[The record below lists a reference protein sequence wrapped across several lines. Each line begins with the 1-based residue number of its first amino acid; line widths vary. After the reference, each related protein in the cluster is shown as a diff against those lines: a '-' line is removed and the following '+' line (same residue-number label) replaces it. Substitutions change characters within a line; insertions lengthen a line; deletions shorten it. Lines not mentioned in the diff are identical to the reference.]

1 MDSAIYLAQ
10 RTASSS
16 SSNAASRAQA
26 PAPDP
31 ADQDDQYIQT
41 FFCRALYDYQTNDA
55 SSLSFHRND
64 IIEVLTRLES
74 GWWDG
79 LLGEERGWFP
89 SNYVER
95 ITDQEAEAAL
105 STEYDVPPPASQD
118 DSMVDMAHSMASEL
132 SIEDRE
138 DNWLERET
146 EYAQTGSTP
155 VQSTVQGSA
164 PSNGTHPHDFWIPEV
179 SSDGRVSLPSVVTAT
194 LFNRAPSF

>member
-105 STEYDVPPPASQD
+105 STEYDAPPPASQD

-132 SIEDRE
+132 SVEDRE

-164 PSNGTHPHDFWIPEV
+164 PSNGTHPHDFWVPEV
-179 SSDGRVSLPSVVTAT
+179 SPDGRVSLPSVVTAT